1 MIRHFGIFPHNFD
14 KENLLEDQ
22 KIFLI
27 YLMASIP
34 DMEYWKRNVEYK
46 SRLIEI
52 KSLKKIN
59 INQTEYDLA
68 DISGKSK
75 KQVYK
80 EQLLLE
86 KKRRISELNKEFG
99 IDEIDEDIE
108 KTVEIKQDIKNTNPE
123 KLWEL
128 LQGKGLVK

>member
-52 KSLKKIN
+52 KSLEKIN

-123 KLWEL
+123 KLWDL